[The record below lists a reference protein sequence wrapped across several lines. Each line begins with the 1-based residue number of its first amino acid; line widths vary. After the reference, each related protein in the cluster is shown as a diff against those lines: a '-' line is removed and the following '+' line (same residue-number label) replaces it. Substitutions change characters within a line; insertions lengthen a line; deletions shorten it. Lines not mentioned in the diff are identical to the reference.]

1 MPTVSRIALIAGARP
16 NYMKVFPLLKE
27 IQQRAASRIRPMLI
41 HTGQHYDA
49 LMNDVFFEDF
59 GVPRPDHFLG
69 VGSGPHGAQ
78 TGRVMI
84 ALEALLQQERP
95 DALVVVGDVNSTM
108 AGALVAVKM
117 GIPVAHLEAG
127 LRSGDRTMPEE
138 INRIVT
144 DSISDLLLTSCRDAD
159 GNLRGE
165 GIPPEKIRFV
175 GNIMIDSLVQIL
187 PRAGESPVLQKLGL
201 PAADYCLVTLHRPS
215 NVDDPPRL
223 RLILDQLAAVAE
235 VLSVVFPLH
244 PRTRK
249 QMAALPS
256 SDQFNRQAE
265 AGRLRLLEPL
275 GYLDFLALESKAAV
289 VLTDS
294 GGVQE
299 ETSYLGIPC
308 LTLRPNTERPVTV
321 TQGTNR
327 LVDLATRDLRA
338 SVQDARQEM
347 AGRPR
352 RQIEYWDGHTAQRVV
367 DALAEVA
374 C

>member
-1 MPTVSRIALIAGARP
+1 VKIHLLAGARP
-16 NYMKVFPLLKE
+16 NYMKVFPLMRE
-27 IQQRAASRIRPMLI
+27 MSAPASPFRPVLI

-59 GVPRPDHFLG
+59 GVSKPDHFLG

-78 TGRVMI
+78 TAKVMMG
-84 ALEALLQQERP
+84 LEELFQRERP

-159 GNLRGE
+159 ENLRRE
-165 GIPPEKIRFV
+165 GIPAERIRFV

-187 PRAGESPVLQKLGL
+187 PKAEASDITARLGVK
-201 PAADYCLVTLHRPS
+201 PGRYCLVTLHRPS
-215 NVDDPPRL
+215 NVDVPARL
-223 RLILDQLAAVAE
+223 ALIVRQLVELAKD
-235 VLSVVFPLH
+235 LPVVFPVH

-249 QMAALPS
+249 MLDAL
-256 SDQFNRQAE
+256 SDLRPLTSD
-265 AGRLRLLEPL
+265 LRLLAPL
-275 GYLDFLALESKAAV
+275 GYLDFLALQSRAGV
-289 VLTDS
+289 VVTDS

-299 ETSYLGIPC
+299 ETSFLGIPC
-308 LTLRPNTERPVTV
+308 LTLRTNTERPVTV
-321 TQGTNR
+321 AAGTNR
-327 LVDLATRDLRA
+327 LVDPTRDSLCEECVSAMKRRA
-338 SVQDARQEM
+338 AP
-347 AGRPR
+347 RP
-352 RQIEYWDGHTAQRVV
+352 IELWDGRTASRVV
-367 DALAEVA
+367 QVLRDWLPAMKDRAGGT
-374 C
+374 